1 MKTIISKRRI
11 MFLSVLVIGL
21 ANLVLF
27 LGCQKKYLVQSS
39 SESPSIH
46 GGKIASPIIDQK
58 YDKDIY
64 FRNIALDETFD
75 EVVSIDSSKAAQH
88 SELFYPVTVKEKL
101 ISEKK
106 ITLYRKGKS
115 QSIAT
120 ESRFMNPNI
129 TIDCAKSQV
138 LRIARSRNLS
148 KKIIDS
154 LIVDHTEKRLITCL
168 GPKTINIVMLN
179 SELDKL
185 NK

>member
-1 MKTIISKRRI
+1 MKTIILKQRST
-11 MFLSVLVIGL
+11 FLSVLVAGI
-21 ANLVLF
+21 ASLVLF
-27 LGCQKKYLVQSS
+27 LGCQKKKIVQSS
-39 SESPSIH
+39 SEPHSIH
-46 GGKIASPIIDQK
+46 GGEITAPTLDQK
-58 YDKDIY
+58 YSDDIY
-64 FRNIALDETFD
+64 FRNTALCEVVD
-75 EVVSIDSSKAAQH
+75 EVGIIDSNKVAQH

-106 ITLYRKGKS
+106 LTLHRKGKS

-129 TIDCAKSQV
+129 TIDCAKKQV
-138 LRIARSRNLS
+138 VRIARARNIAT
-148 KKIIDS
+148 KIIDS
-154 LIVDHTEKRLITCL
+154 IIVDHTEKRLITCL